1 MVKDVSQ
8 PSAERAQAV
17 EAAYQQALA
26 ALEIYDLDA
35 AQSALEAGRR
45 IDDGD
50 GRWAELAERLVQAQQ
65 IAFSVCAAMEDGWT
79 HWHNRAFDEAQ
90 EAFGSVASLSEEA
103 ARWQRHAGYLQQ
115 GIDWAL
121 QLEEEPAL
129 AHLSRAEAELG
140 QPQGMPLQ
148 PGEHLMALWGDR
160 LLAERRQAVYYTRC
174 LCNEVSTMLAE
185 RKRKDELKA
194 RNDVAGASQVLRS
207 LIQRQESFPELVK
220 AQAEPPDDL
229 EL

>member
-1 MVKDVSQ
+1 
-8 PSAERAQAV
+8 
-17 EAAYQQALA
+17 
-26 ALEIYDLDA
+26 
-35 AQSALEAGRR
+35 
-45 IDDGD
+45 
-50 GRWAELAERLVQAQQ
+50 
-65 IAFSVCAAMEDGWT
+65 
-79 HWHNRAFDEAQ
+79 
-90 EAFGSVASLSEEA
+90 
-103 ARWQRHAGYLQQ
+103 
-115 GIDWAL
+115 
-121 QLEEEPAL
+121 
-129 AHLSRAEAELG
+129 
-140 QPQGMPLQ
+140 MPLQ